1 MVPGSTLMY
10 GSSFC
15 IRTRKPRRSRSMPT
29 DALVS
34 PLPRELTTPPVTKMC
49 LVILNTFL
57 AGKERARSMRD
68 YRSLRHPHSS
78 SRAKG
83 AEAPRSNCPSR
94 RKIYDAASAEKLAA
108 ALGGKG
114 VLVVLDGRAA
124 LVLGPHDFDDVEPC
138 RIVQQTVR
146 FEKGRRGSGHPT
158 TAKIVDS
165 QSWAR
170 ARLAAARFHFHK
182 DDSF

>member
-1 MVPGSTLMY
+1 MY

-15 IRTRKPRRSRSMPT
+15 IRTRKPRRSRSMPI

-57 AGKERARSMRD
+57 AGKRAGSIHARPP
-68 YRSLRHPHSS
+68 SLRHCHSS

-108 ALGGKG
+108 PFGRKG
-114 VLVVLDGRAA
+114 VLVVLDSRAA

-138 RIVQQTVR
+138 RIIQQTVR
-146 FEKGRRGSGHPT
+146 LEK
-158 TAKIVDS
+158 
-165 QSWAR
+165 
-170 ARLAAARFHFHK
+170 
-182 DDSF
+182 